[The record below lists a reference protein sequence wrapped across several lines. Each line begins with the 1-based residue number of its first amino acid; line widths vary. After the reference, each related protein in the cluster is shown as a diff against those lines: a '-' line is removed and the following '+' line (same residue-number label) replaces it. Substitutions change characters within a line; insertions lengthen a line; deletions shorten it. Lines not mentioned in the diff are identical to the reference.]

1 MGLYESLYCGIML
14 TYLSLID
21 HQWCRWGFFLKLPTE
36 PRALEST
43 QTPKVSTRILL
54 GVKTA
59 GA

>member
-14 TYLSLID
+14 TYLSLIN

-36 PRALEST
+36 PCALGST
-43 QTPKVSTRILL
+43 QPPKMSTRILL
-54 GVKTA
+54 VVKAA